1 MLYNEDNIAKL
12 INKKVRVLTKAN
24 RVVSGRLK
32 NRDNDYIELINDFGS
47 VSIIH
52 KCNILRLC
60 EEGDFGESVIFK
72 K

>member
-12 INKKVRVLTKAN
+12 INKKVRVLTKTN
-24 RVVSGRLK
+24 RVLSGRLK
-32 NRDNDYIELINDFGS
+32 NRDNNYIELINDFGS

-60 EEGDFGESVIFK
+60 EEGDFEGSVIFK

>member
-1 MLYNEDNIAKL
+1 MLYNEDNIVKL
-12 INKKVRVLTKAN
+12 ENKKVRVLTKAN

-32 NRDNDYIELINDFGS
+32 NRDSDYIEIINDFGS

-60 EEGDFGESVIFK
+60 EECDFEESVLFK

>member
-1 MLYNEDNIAKL
+1 MLYNEDNIVKL
-12 INKKVRVLTKAN
+12 ENKKVRVLTRAN

-32 NRDNDYIELINDFGS
+32 NRDTDYIEIINDFGS

-60 EEGDFGESVIFK
+60 EECDFGESVLFK